1 MRRTMTCA
9 LAGSAAAMLMLAG
22 CGSGDSGG
30 GGGDNTIVVSMWAGS
45 ETDVEALDAQIDV
58 AREQNPDLEIKLRT
72 APWDDYFTKLTTN
85 MASGNMACVLGMNS
99 GMLSGYTEALQELS
113 DEDLKTA
120 GLSIDDLGPGA
131 EEILMN
137 QGTLYGIPF
146 DLSTMLVYYNQD
158 MLDKAEAETPEIGW
172 TFDDFEQIAQTATT
186 DDFYGFGMGM
196 GGFQWQALPIAH
208 AGVQPVTEDGTLQ
221 MDDPAFVDAAT
232 WYSGLVTD
240 LQVAAPVGS
249 ASATGWGENQYT
261 GQNAAMAVD
270 GTWNAVSYLQNDAGF
285 EAGMAPL
292 PTGDNGS
299 LSLVLGSG
307 YGVSKTCDNPE
318 AALKVMGS
326 LLSKDSQD
334 YIASSGRSYPARAES
349 QPLYFKSIDEKY
361 RDEVKE
367 VFDAAFEQTEGQYV
381 TDDWAKIDA
390 FIQPRLV
397 SVYSGETTMADML
410 AQAQQ
415 RFGQ

>member
-9 LAGSAAAMLMLAG
+9 LAASAAATLMLAG
-22 CGSGDSGG
+22 CGSGGDSGD
-30 GGGDNTIVVSMWAGS
+30 GGDDTIVVSMWAGS
-45 ETDVEALDAQIDV
+45 ESDVEALEAQMDI
-58 AREQNPDLEIKLRT
+58 AREQNPDLNIKLRT
-72 APWDDYFTKLTTN
+72 APWGDYFTKLTTN

-113 DEDLKTA
+113 EDDLATA
-120 GLSIDDLGPGA
+120 GLSIDDLAPGA
-131 EEILMN
+131 EAILTN

-158 MLDKAEAETPEIGW
+158 MLDKAGAQTPEIDW
-172 TFDDFEQIAQTATT
+172 TFDDFEQIAQAATT
-186 DDFYGFGMGM
+186 EEFYGFGMGM
-196 GGFQWQALPIAH
+196 GGFQWQALPIARS
-208 AGVQPVTEDGTLQ
+208 GVQPVTEDGTLQ
-221 MDDPAFVDAAT
+221 IDNPDFVDAAS
-232 WYSGLVTD
+232 WYAGLVTD
-240 LQVAAPVGS
+240 LHVAAPVGS

-292 PTGDNGS
+292 PSGDNGS

-307 YGVSKTCDNPE
+307 YGISKTCDNRE

-349 QPLYFKSIDEKY
+349 QPLYFESIDEKY
-361 RDEVKE
+361 RDQVKA
-367 VFDAAFEQTEGQYV
+367 VFDAAFEETQGQYV

-415 RFGQ
+415 RFGK